1 MRSKDAQVLMAV
13 GSNWLGVNRYV
24 FKRCLN
30 AWTLWHSWT
39 SVGREF
45 QMKGVTTLKTRRVRS
60 VWVWGTTMSS
70 VSDDHKDRVEMQVC
84 TRSLRYASVAVLDT
98 LQVIRVTLY
107 VTCCLAGS
115 QCSDL

>member
-60 VWVWGTTMSS
+60 VWVWGTTISRWS
-70 VSDDHKDRVEMQVC
+70 QRPCRNASLHQV
-84 TRSLRYASVAVLDT
+84 T
-98 LQVIRVTLY
+98 QVQQ
-107 VTCCLAGS
+107 CCCAPHFTGYQS
-115 QCSDL
+115 HFVCDLLPCWKPVQW